1 MTMMETICNRK
12 SIRSYTGESITS
24 DELNTILK
32 AANASPVG
40 MGQFD
45 SLHLT
50 IITNSKILNKI
61 ESTAASMFGKPDMH
75 PLYNAP
81 MLIVVSSKA
90 PAPMMENVAFSNA
103 AIMVHNM
110 ALAATELGVGSCY
123 IWGAIAAL
131 SKNTELLAELELPEG
146 FIPCCAICLGKTEE
160 EYEFRE
166 IPANKISQNIIA

>member
-1 MTMMETICNRK
+1 MTTMETICSRK
-12 SIRSYTGESITS
+12 SIRNYTGESITN
-24 DELNTILK
+24 DELNAILK

-50 IITNSKILNKI
+50 VISNAEILNKI
-61 ESTAASMFGKPDMH
+61 EATAATMFGKPDMH
-75 PLYNAP
+75 PLYGAP
-81 MLIVVSSKA
+81 TLVLVSSKA

-123 IWGAIAAL
+123 IWGATAAL
-131 SKNTELLAELELPEG
+131 SRNTELLAELNLPEV
-146 FIPCCAICLGKTEE
+146 FIPCCAISLGKTEE
-160 EYEFRE
+160 IYELRE
-166 IPANKISQNIIA
+166 IPTNKISQNTIA